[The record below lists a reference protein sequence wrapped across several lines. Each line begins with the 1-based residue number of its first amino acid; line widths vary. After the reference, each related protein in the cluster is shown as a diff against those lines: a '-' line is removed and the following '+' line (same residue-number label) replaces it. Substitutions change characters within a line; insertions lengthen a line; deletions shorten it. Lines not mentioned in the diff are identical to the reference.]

1 MPTFPFIEKTQL
13 KQIVSL
19 NILNINLQL
28 KQKCQAFKGT
38 IVNGA

>member
-19 NILNINLQL
+19 NILNINLL